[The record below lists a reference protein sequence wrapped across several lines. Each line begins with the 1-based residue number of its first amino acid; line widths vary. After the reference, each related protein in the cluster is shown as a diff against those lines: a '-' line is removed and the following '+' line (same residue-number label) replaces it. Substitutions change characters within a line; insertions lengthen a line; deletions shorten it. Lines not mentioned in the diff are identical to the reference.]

1 MPCFDTHGD
10 DLRMIAHHTADRKK
24 TVVVIGNGMVGHR
37 FCERLVEYDAALE
50 CRIVSF
56 CEEPRHAYDRVH
68 LTSYFAHRDAGQLHL
83 AGLEWYAENGVT
95 LYVGDRAERIDRQ
108 QRVIVSQQGR
118 RIEYDVLVLA
128 TGSAPFVPAIPGVER
143 EGVHVYR
150 TIEDLE
156 AIIAYHDK
164 ARSAAVIGGGLLGLE
179 AAKALHDLHLQ
190 THVIEFAPRL
200 MPRQI
205 DDAGSRLLVKKIEA
219 LGVRVHLQ
227 KATRE
232 ILGNGKV
239 EAIQLADAPPL
250 PVEMVVVSAGIRPRD
265 ELARQ
270 CGLAVGDRGGVLV
283 DDLLRT
289 SDEHVYA
296 IGEVALHRGMIYGLV
311 APGYEM
317 AEVLAANLTGATRTF
332 TGADMSTK
340 LKLMGVDVASFG
352 DTSDAGGAA
361 QPVTFEDPFRGVYKK
376 LWFNGDGT
384 RLLGGIL
391 VGDASDY
398 GTLLGLYK
406 SDGPLPLAPSDLV
419 RGGGAPA
426 VKATDLG
433 DNVQI
438 CSCNNVSKGRICCS
452 IREGQFDTVAQVK
465 AATKA
470 GTGCGG
476 CIPLVTELLHAE
488 LKAAGRKVNKN
499 LCEHFAYTRQEL
511 FQIVKIAKIRTFGE
525 LLESHGRGHGC
536 EICKPAVASIF
547 ASLWNEH
554 VLDHAELQDTNDR
567 FLANIQRGGSYS
579 VIPRIPGGEITP
591 EKLITIGQIAKK
603 YGLYTKLTGGQRV
616 DMLGAP
622 AHHLPDIWE
631 DLVDAGFE
639 SGHAYGKAI
648 RTVKSC
654 VGTTWCRFAVG
665 DSVGFAVRLE
675 LRYRGIRAPHKLKS
689 AVSGCVRECAEA
701 QSKDF
706 GVIATEKGWNLYVC
720 GNGGA
725 QPRHADLLAADLDE
739 DTCIRY
745 IDRFLMYYIQTA
757 DRLTRTS
764 KWLEAME
771 GGIEYLRDV
780 IVNDRLQIAG
790 ELERQ
795 AQFLVESYRCEW
807 REVVKDPQRRRMFRQ
822 FVNTDETEPGVEFV
836 SERGQKHPAGWPSDF
851 VHLQSLKVNG
861 SNRKQSAGNNGDITH
876 LCEAPSGPFRQMGD
890 DPVVPAEAEPRWHRV
905 GCVSDFP
912 KDAGACVKCE
922 GVQIAVY
929 RFSSRNEWHACQNL
943 CPHKRELVLSR
954 GILGD
959 QGGVPKVACPV
970 HKKAFSLESGKCL
983 SGEEFAVEVFPV
995 KVVGDEVFVQVP
1007 LAQAVGREG
1016 ACCVPVHQF
1025 GESAEGAAQPCLVS

>member
-1 MPCFDTHGD
+1 
-10 DLRMIAHHTADRKK
+10 MIANNTSGRKK

-37 FCERLVEYDAALE
+37 FCERLVEYDARLDFE
-50 CRIVSF
+50 IVTF

-68 LTSYFAHRDAGQLHL
+68 LTSYFSHRDAAQLHL
-83 AGLEWYAENGVT
+83 AGLDWYKENGVS
-95 LYVGDRAERIDRQ
+95 LFVGDRAERIDRQ
-108 QRVIVSQQGR
+108 AKIVYSQQKR
-118 RIEYDVLVLA
+118 EIHYDLLVLA
-128 TGSAPFVPAIPGVER
+128 TGSAPFIPAIPGIER
-143 EGVHVYR
+143 QGVHVYR

-156 AIIAYHDK
+156 KIIADHDR
-164 ARSAAVIGGGLLGLE
+164 AQSAAVIGGGLLGLE
-179 AAKALHDLHLQ
+179 AAKALNDLRLK

-205 DDAGSRLLVKKIEA
+205 DDAGSRLLVRKIEE
-219 LGVRVHLQ
+219 LGVHVHLQ

-239 EAIQLADAPPL
+239 EGIQLADSPPL

-265 ELARQ
+265 ELARK
-270 CGLAVGDRGGVLV
+270 CGLTVGDRGGVVV
-283 DDLLRT
+283 DDNLRT
-289 SDEHVYA
+289 SDEHIYA

-317 AEVLAANLTGATRTF
+317 AEVLAANLTGGQRTF
-332 TGADMSTK
+332 TSADMSTK

-352 DTSDAGGAA
+352 DTSDGNGTT

-376 LWFNGDGT
+376 LWFSSDGK

-398 GTLLGLYK
+398 GMLLGLYK
-406 SDGPLPLAPSDLV
+406 SDGPLPIAPSDLV
-419 RGGGAPA
+419 RGGGSGA
-426 VKATDLG
+426 VALKASDLS

-438 CSCNNVSKGRICCS
+438 CSCNNVSKRAICCS
-452 IREGQFDTVAQVK
+452 IRDKNLESVGQVK

-476 CIPLVTELLHAE
+476 CLPMVTELFHAE
-488 LKAAGRKVNKN
+488 MKAAGRKVNN
-499 LCEHFAYTRQEL
+499 HLCEHFAFTRQEL
-511 FQIVKIAKIRTFGE
+511 FQIIKIKQIRTFDD
-525 LLESHGRGHGC
+525 LLQSHGRGHGC
-536 EICKPAVASIF
+536 EICKPAAASIF
-547 ASLWNEH
+547 ASLWNDH
-554 VLDHAELQDTNDR
+554 VLDHAALQDTNDR

-579 VIPRIPGGEITP
+579 VIPRVPGGEITP
-591 EKLITIGQIAKK
+591 DKLITIGQIAKK
-603 YGLYTKLTGGQRV
+603 YGLYTKFTGGQRV

-622 AHHLPDIWE
+622 AHQLPDIWE
-631 DLVDAGFE
+631 ELVDAGFE
-639 SGHAYGKAI
+639 SGHAYGKAL

-675 LRYRGIRAPHKLKS
+675 LRYRGIRAPHKVKA

-706 GVIATEKGWNLYVC
+706 GLIATEKGWNLYVC

-739 DTCIRY
+739 DTCVRY

-764 KWLEAME
+764 KWLEAMA

-780 IVNDRLQIAG
+780 IINDRLQIAD

-807 REVVKDPQRRRMFRQ
+807 REVVKDPERRRMFRQ

-836 SERGQKHPAGWPSDF
+836 VERGQKHPAGWPSDF
-851 VHLQSLKVNG
+851 VQIEPPAKAAVGQIANLPESGQI
-861 SNRKQSAGNNGDITH
+861 SNLPHAK
-876 LCEAPSGPFRQMGD
+876 
-890 DPVVPAEAEPRWHRV
+890 WHRV
-905 GCVSDFP
+905 GRVSDFP

-922 GVQIAVY
+922 GIQIAVY
-929 RFSSRNEWHACQNL
+929 RFSSRPGVPGAREWHACENM

-954 GILGD
+954 GLLGD

-983 SGEEFAVEVFPV
+983 SGEDYTVKVFPV
-995 KVVGDEVFVQVP
+995 KVEGNDVYVQVP
-1007 LAQAVGREG
+1007 VAHENGEEG
-1016 ACCVPVHQF
+1016 TCCVHAHHF
-1025 GESAEGAAQPCLVS
+1025 EETGEGVALPCLVS